1 MAEVTRVPIQP
12 IRKGSLTKL
21 WLGIAVVL
29 VAALALAWWTVPR
42 GVSVEEL
49 TAGTGPSPTAE
60 DVIFVHYTGRL
71 EDGTVF
77 DQSQEIPLPVEGI
90 FPEGTPL
97 PLEGMIPGFTE
108 AALQMEKGGK
118 YRVEIPADRAY
129 GEEGSAN
136 PQTGEQVIPPNSDLT
151 FEVELVDFMSRQ
163 DFERRVQAIQ
173 QMMQMQQ
180 GAPGAPGAAP
190 GAAPAPQPGQ

>member
-21 WLGIAVVL
+21 WIGIAVAL
-29 VAALALAWWTVPR
+29 VAALALAWWTMPR
-42 GVSVEEL
+42 GVSVEEVA
-49 TAGTGPSPTAE
+49 AGTGASPGE
-60 DVIFVHYTGRL
+60 NDVVFVHYVGKL

-108 AALQMEKGGK
+108 AAVQMKKGGK
-118 YRVEIPADRAY
+118 YLVEIPADKAY

-151 FEVELVDFMSRQ
+151 FDVELVDFMSRQ

-180 GAPGAPGAAP
+180 GAPGAPNG
-190 GAAPAPQPGQ
+190 APAPQPGQ